1 VTVNNIFKLDYMRK
15 SANSRSS
22 RRSFKPAVLRGA
34 AYHLIRT
41 CNYMYI
47 CGLED
52 LHAVGRSA
60 GLLGMT
66 NCRIGPQ
73 RTRSD

>member
-41 CNYMYI
+41 CNYMYMRAWKFA
-47 CGLED
+47 CSRS
-52 LHAVGRSA
+52 VGRF
-60 GLLGMT
+60 
-66 NCRIGPQ
+66 
-73 RTRSD
+73 TRYD